1 MDPAFDYLE
10 IGVIPIDPRVVEG
23 KIGLRIAADQGKRL
37 RDTPGL
43 RCQTP
48 ILDQQLEG
56 ACCPA
61 CREEF
66 IHG

>member
-1 MDPAFDYLE
+1 MDSAFDHLE
-10 IGVIPIDPRVVEG
+10 IGVILIDPRVVEG

-37 RDTPGL
+37 SDTPGL

-48 ILDQQLEG
+48 ILDHQPER